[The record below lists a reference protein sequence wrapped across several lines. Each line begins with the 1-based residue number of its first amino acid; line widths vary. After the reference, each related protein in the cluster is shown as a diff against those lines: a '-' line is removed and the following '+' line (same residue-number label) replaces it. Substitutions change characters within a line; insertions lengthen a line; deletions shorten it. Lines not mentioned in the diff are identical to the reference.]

1 MVMLEIMDLSVT
13 SLDIIIFIIII
24 IIIIIS
30 LSKEF
35 NLVKMVSSRS
45 SNKQSI
51 P

>member
-1 MVMLEIMDLSVT
+1 MVMLEIMDLPVT